1 MRMSSKGKTVK
12 LLLVLSRI
20 IVGATFLFSGFVKAV
35 DPLGFTYKIQDYLIE
50 TGLTQL
56 FPLALP
62 AALLMVVAEFSL
74 GAFLLL
80 GIYRRWTTRMTAL
93 FMLFF
98 TPLTL
103 WIALAN
109 PVEDCGCFGDAF
121 IISNWQTFFKNI
133 ILLAGAMLLL
143 VRRERITPLFSSKM
157 ASAAALFTLL
167 FALLFA
173 LHNLYRLP
181 LFDFRPYRIG
191 ANIPRQMFVDP
202 EKADVLET
210 IFIYAKDGE
219 EKEFTE
225 ENYPWNDST
234 WTFVDMRTDLVK
246 KGEKPAIEDFAIE
259 SLYFDAAD
267 GLWQTGGEITDMI
280 LNEPSYTFLMIAY
293 SLDEMSERHLDRF
306 KELHG
311 YARER
316 GFPFYLVTSTAADH
330 VGLWEEEHQT
340 GFQFTHADER
350 VLKTMIRSNPGLMLL
365 KEGNVVNKWD
375 DSSLPR
381 IGALNPSPEESDLV
395 KMKDPKTTGL
405 FHLLIMLFLFF
416 IPLLFLK
423 WRDQRKQ

>member
-1 MRMSSKGKTVK
+1 MSSKGKTVK